1 MNERGFVG
9 GFEVLPFGLLVFI
22 AGTLLLTNAWAV
34 YDAKVAATAAAREA
48 VRAYVEADSSEN
60 ADALARQAGLD
71 AIAGHGRDP
80 GRAEIEWAVGPDFRR
95 CALNTVVVHYRV
107 PTLTVPFVGA
117 FGGGVV
123 QTSGRHSEVV
133 DPYRSGL
140 SVDGFD
146 PETCHA

>member
-9 GFEVLPFGLLVFI
+9 GFEVLPFGLLIFV

-48 VRAYVEADSSEN
+48 VRAYVEADSSES
-60 ADALARQAGLD
+60 ADSLARQAGLD

-80 GRAEIEWAVGPDFRR
+80 ARAEIEWAVGPDFRR
-95 CALNTVVVHYRV
+95 CALNTIVVHYRV

-123 QTSGRHSEVV
+123 KTSGRHSEIV
-133 DPYRSGL
+133 DPYRSGP

>member
-1 MNERGFVG
+1 
-9 GFEVLPFGLLVFI
+9 
-22 AGTLLLTNAWAV
+22 
-34 YDAKVAATAAAREA
+34 
-48 VRAYVEADSSEN
+48 VEAGSGEN

-80 GRAEIEWAVGPDFRR
+80 ARAEIEWAVGPDFRR

-107 PTLTVPFVGA
+107 PTLTVPFLGA

-123 QTSGRHSEVV
+123 LTSGRHSEIV